1 MALRVVVLRYVLMI
15 TCLHPVPKPY
25 LQQAYAVGANRTK
38 PLMYEDQQLA
48 HQAAR
53 TIERMHGADM
63 IVDVEEIECE
73 PEEDDAAG

>member
-15 TCLHPVPKPY
+15 TCLHAVPKGY
-25 LQQAYAVGANRTK
+25 LQQAPAAGAGGT
-38 PLMYEDQQLA
+38 LIYEDPQLA

-73 PEEDDAAG
+73 PEEDDDND